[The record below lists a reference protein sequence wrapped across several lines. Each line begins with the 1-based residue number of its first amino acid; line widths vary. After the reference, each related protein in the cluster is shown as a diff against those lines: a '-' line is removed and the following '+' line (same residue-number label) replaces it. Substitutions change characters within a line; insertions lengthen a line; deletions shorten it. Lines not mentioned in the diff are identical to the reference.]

1 MAMTAAQ
8 RTVSNAGEMTA
19 AQRSAVKKAAWRLL
33 PLLTVAYLFNY
44 FDRTVVGFAALTM
57 NADIGLTSSQFGF
70 GAGLLFITYC
80 LFEIPS
86 NLALYHI
93 GPRRWLARIMI
104 SWGIVS
110 AATAFVVGPY
120 SFYTVRLL
128 LGAAEAG
135 YFVGVTYYLAAWF
148 PVQVRTRMLAWFLV
162 GIPLSTV
169 IGGPLAGLLLQLN
182 GVWGFAGWQ
191 WLFFGVSLPCV
202 VFGVIVYVALSDRPQ
217 DARWLAPEEREALV
231 GMLTA
236 EKRERQR
243 SEFWA
248 AVRDPRVLILAGVQ
262 FCFTLGSY
270 GIGIWLPQI
279 VKAYKFSNLQVS
291 LIVAVPYLFA
301 SAAMILWAWHID
313 RTGKKV
319 ANLAIA
325 CFLGAIGLVASVVL
339 TGSLLIA
346 LVGLTVALIGV
357 TSARAIF
364 WNVPTRFLT
373 GIGAAGGLAFIN
385 TIGVF
390 GGFVGPSMMGW
401 LKDWTGSFATGLI
414 AMAAIMLAAT
424 LLAAS
429 LKLIVEQE

>member
-1 MAMTAAQ
+1 MTVTATQRAA
-8 RTVSNAGEMTA
+8 SAPSELTA
-19 AQRSAVKKAAWRLL
+19 TQRSALKRAAWRLL
-33 PLLTVAYLFNY
+33 PLLTIAYLFNY

-57 NADIGLTSSQFGF
+57 NRDIGLTSSQFGF

-86 NLALYHI
+86 NLALYRI
-93 GPRRWLARIMI
+93 GPRLWLARIMI
-104 SWGIVS
+104 TWGLIS
-110 AATAFVVGPY
+110 ASTAFVVGPY
-120 SFYTVRLL
+120 SFYAARLL

-135 YFVGVTYYLAAWF
+135 YFVGVTYYLSAWF
-148 PVQVRTRMLAWFLV
+148 PVQTRTRMLAWFLV

-169 IGGPLAGLLLQLN
+169 IGGPLAGLLLQLD

-202 VFGVIVYVALSDRPQ
+202 AFGLITYTALSDRPQ
-217 DARWLAPEEREALV
+217 DAAWLSSEERDALV
-231 GMLTA
+231 GMLMT
-236 EKRERQR
+236 ETRERQR
-243 SEFWA
+243 SEFWP
-248 AVRDPRVLILAGVQ
+248 AVRDLRVLVLAGVQ

-279 VKAYKFSNLQVS
+279 VKDYKFSNLEVS

-301 SAAMILWAWHID
+301 SVAMIIWAWHID

-325 CFLGAIGLVASVVL
+325 CFLGAVGLVASVLLSGALLVAL
-339 TGSLLIA
+339 T
-346 LVGLTVALIGV
+346 GLTVALVGV

-401 LKDWTGSFATGLI
+401 LKDWTGLFTAGLM
-414 AMAAIMLAAT
+414 AMAAIMLVAT

-429 LKLIVEQE
+429 LKLLVKQE